1 MKKKVAYVI
10 NHISFFESHIL
21 PLALETIKQGYDI
34 KVFCGQGGSKEM
46 EVNAR
51 KVLKKIKLTLRI
63 LVFYLVKQIFSM
75 NLNF

>member
-46 EVNAR
+46 EINAR
-51 KVLKKIKLTLRI
+51 KVLKKK
-63 LVFYLVKQIFSM
+63 
-75 NLNF
+75 